1 MIKGLAMPNLF
12 IIFSKMIKLTDLL
25 KEIQNG
31 KKAIIMAGSAAVG
44 KGTFIKDIKS
54 RYPQAKSLNPDDFF
68 NAKLKEKGVSLDL
81 KTAFKSDRESAVK
94 AGQAMGTARGE
105 YDKEIK
111 ASLNNP
117 ILIFDITSNAYDTVL
132 SLKKKLEENGY
143 EVMMVYLFA
152 PLSTVLDRN
161 DKRFEKSKGEDR
173 SLYPPIVVDTWNG
186 VVKNFDNYRNLFGN
200 NFIST
205 VTDNTSMSSSFDD
218 LKKKYID
225 PYTVEEK
232 IINLPKDVEDDFN
245 EKIKSLGPLNP
256 FEIEKLKEKALQF
269 YTKNNEFMPL
279 NRKGRSNG
287 FVENL
292 ATIKKQSEARKKENE
307 ELLKLLKPNN
317 PTIQNIIKN
326 SKTKDEV
333 LGKIN
338 TFLG

>member
-1 MIKGLAMPNLF
+1 
-12 IIFSKMIKLTDLL
+12 MIKLTDLL

-31 KKAIIMAGSAAVG
+31 KKAIIMAGSAGVG

-54 RYPQAKSLNPDDFF
+54 KYPQVKSLNPDDFYS
-68 NAKLKEKGVSLDL
+68 AKLKEKGVSLDL
-81 KTAFKSDRESAVK
+81 KNAFKADRENAVK
-94 AGQAMGTARGE
+94 AGQAMGSARDE

-117 ILIFDITSNAYDTVL
+117 ILIFDITSNAYDTVIK
-132 SLKKKLEENGY
+132 LKKKLEENGY

-173 SLYPPIVVDTWNG
+173 SLLPTIVVDTWTG
-186 VVKNFDNYRNLFGN
+186 VVKNFDNYQNLFGD
-200 NFIST
+200 NFIAT
-205 VTDNTSMSSSFDD
+205 TTDDTSVSSSFGD

-225 PYTVEEK
+225 PYSVDKK
-232 IINLPKDVEDDFN
+232 IISLPKDVEEDFN
-245 EKIKSLGPLNP
+245 EKIKSLGPLDS
-256 FEIEKLKEKALQF
+256 FEIEKLKEKALEF

-279 NRKGRSNG
+279 NRKGRTNG

-292 ATIKKQSEARKKENE
+292 ATIKKQSENRKKETE
-307 ELLKLLKPNN
+307 EFLKLLEPNS